1 VKFPIAVII
10 PTYNRCNLI
19 GRAVESVLRQ
29 SFSAEEIC
37 VVDDGSCDG
46 TQDFISST
54 FPEVKYVYQEN
65 AGVSSARNR
74 GLVETSSEW
83 VAFLDS
89 DDVWLDKK
97 LEVQR
102 AAFEAAPNFRL
113 IHSDEIWIRN
123 GRRVNPMKKHQ
134 KFGGNIFERCLPLC
148 LISPSAVIIERT
160 LFDEVGVF
168 DESLPACEDYDLWL
182 RICCHYP
189 VLYVDKTLLEKHGG
203 HEDQLSKEHWGMDRF
218 RVLALEKL
226 LNSSVLNEQQR
237 TLAISAI
244 KEKCLILISGALKRN
259 NLDLAEQF
267 VAVIDA
273 YSFDS

>member
-1 VKFPIAVII
+1 MKFSIAVII

-29 SFSAEEIC
+29 SFPAEEIC

-46 TQDFISST
+46 TQDFIRST

-74 GLVETSSEW
+74 GLVETSAEW

-123 GRRVNPMKKHQ
+123 GQRVNPMKKHR
-134 KFGGNIFERCLPLC
+134 KFGGKIFERCLPLC

-189 VLYVDKTLLEKHGG
+189 VLYVDRPLLEKHGG
-203 HEDQLSKEHWGMDRF
+203 HDDQLSKEHWGMDRF
-218 RVLALEKL
+218 RVVALENL

>member
-1 VKFPIAVII
+1 VKYSVAVII
-10 PTYNRCNLI
+10 PTYNRCNVI
-19 GRAVESVLRQ
+19 GRAIESVLRQ
-29 SFSAEEIC
+29 SFPAEEIC

-46 TQDFISST
+46 TRDFISST
-54 FPEVKYVYQEN
+54 FPEVKYVHQEN

-74 GLVETSSEW
+74 GLIETSAEW

-89 DDVWLDKK
+89 DDVWLDEK

-102 AAFEAAPNFRL
+102 AAFEVAPNFRL

-123 GRRVNPMKKHQ
+123 GRRVNPKKKHR
-134 KFGGNIFERCLPLC
+134 KFGGEIFERCLPLC
-148 LISPSAVIIERT
+148 LISPSTVIIERT

-189 VLYVDKTLLEKHGG
+189 VLYVDKPLLEKHGG
-203 HEDQLSKEHWGMDRF
+203 HDDQLSKEHWGMDRF
-218 RVLALEKL
+218 RVVALENL
-226 LNSSVLNEQQR
+226 LNSSVLNDQQR
-237 TLAISAI
+237 TLAISAL

-267 VAVIDA
+267 VAVIDT

>member
-1 VKFPIAVII
+1 MKFSIAVII

-29 SFSAEEIC
+29 SFPAEEIC

-46 TQDFISST
+46 TQDFIRST

-74 GLVETSSEW
+74 GLVETSAEW

-89 DDVWLDKK
+89 DDVWLDEK

-102 AAFEAAPNFRL
+102 AAFEVAPNFRL

-123 GRRVNPMKKHQ
+123 GRRVNPKKKHR
-134 KFGGNIFERCLPLC
+134 KFGGKIFERCLPLC

-189 VLYVDKTLLEKHGG
+189 VLYVDKPLLEKHGG
-203 HEDQLSKEHWGMDRF
+203 HDDQLSKEHWGMDRF
-218 RVLALEKL
+218 RVVALENL

>member
-1 VKFPIAVII
+1 MKFSIAVII

-29 SFSAEEIC
+29 SFPAEEIC

-46 TQDFISST
+46 TQDFIRST

-74 GLVETSSEW
+74 GLVETSAEW

-102 AAFEAAPNFRL
+102 AACEAAPNFRL

-123 GRRVNPMKKHQ
+123 GQRVNPMKKHR
-134 KFGGNIFERCLPLC
+134 KFGGKIFERCLPLC

-189 VLYVDKTLLEKHGG
+189 VLYVDRPLLEKHGG
-203 HEDQLSKEHWGMDRF
+203 HDDQLSKEHWGMDRF
-218 RVLALEKL
+218 RVVALENL

>member
-1 VKFPIAVII
+1 MKFSIAVII

-29 SFSAEEIC
+29 SFPAEEIC

-46 TQDFISST
+46 TQDFIRST

-74 GLVETSSEW
+74 GLVETSAEW

-123 GRRVNPMKKHQ
+123 GQRVNPMKKHR
-134 KFGGNIFERCLPLC
+134 KFGGKIFERCLPLC

-189 VLYVDKTLLEKHGG
+189 VLYVDKPLLEKHGG
-203 HEDQLSKEHWGMDRF
+203 HDDQLSKEHWGMDRF
-218 RVLALEKL
+218 RVVALENL

>member
-1 VKFPIAVII
+1 
-10 PTYNRCNLI
+10 
-19 GRAVESVLRQ
+19 
-29 SFSAEEIC
+29 
-37 VVDDGSCDG
+37 
-46 TQDFISST
+46 
-54 FPEVKYVYQEN
+54 
-65 AGVSSARNR
+65 VSSARNR
-74 GLVETSSEW
+74 GLVETSAEW

-123 GRRVNPMKKHQ
+123 GQRVNPMKKHR
-134 KFGGNIFERCLPLC
+134 KFGGKIFERCLPLC

-189 VLYVDKTLLEKHGG
+189 VLYVDKPLLEKHGG
-203 HEDQLSKEHWGMDRF
+203 HDDQLSKEHWGMDRF
-218 RVLALEKL
+218 RVVALENL

>member
-1 VKFPIAVII
+1 VKFSIAVII

-29 SFSAEEIC
+29 SFPAEEIC

-46 TQDFISST
+46 TQDFIRST

-74 GLVETSSEW
+74 GLVETSAEW

-123 GRRVNPMKKHQ
+123 GQRVNPMKKHR
-134 KFGGNIFERCLPLC
+134 KFGGKIFERCLPLC

-189 VLYVDKTLLEKHGG
+189 VLYVDKPLLEKHGG
-203 HEDQLSKEHWGMDRF
+203 HDDQLSKEHWGMDRF
-218 RVLALEKL
+218 RVVALENL

>member
-1 VKFPIAVII
+1 VKFSIAVII

-29 SFSAEEIC
+29 SFPAEEIC

-46 TQDFISST
+46 TQDFIRST

-74 GLVETSSEW
+74 GLVETSAEW

-123 GRRVNPMKKHQ
+123 GQRVNPMKKHR
-134 KFGGNIFERCLPLC
+134 KFGGKIFERCLPLC

-189 VLYVDKTLLEKHGG
+189 VLYVDRPLLEKHGG
-203 HEDQLSKEHWGMDRF
+203 HDDQLSKEHWGMDRF
-218 RVLALEKL
+218 RVVALENL

>member
-1 VKFPIAVII
+1 MKFSIAVII

-29 SFSAEEIC
+29 SFPAEEIC

-46 TQDFISST
+46 TQDFIRST

-74 GLVETSSEW
+74 GLVETSAEW

-123 GRRVNPMKKHQ
+123 GRRVNPMKKHR
-134 KFGGNIFERCLPLC
+134 KFGGKIFERCLPLC

-189 VLYVDKTLLEKHGG
+189 VLYVDKPLLEKHGG
-203 HEDQLSKEHWGMDRF
+203 HDDQLSKEHWGMDRF
-218 RVLALEKL
+218 RVVALENL